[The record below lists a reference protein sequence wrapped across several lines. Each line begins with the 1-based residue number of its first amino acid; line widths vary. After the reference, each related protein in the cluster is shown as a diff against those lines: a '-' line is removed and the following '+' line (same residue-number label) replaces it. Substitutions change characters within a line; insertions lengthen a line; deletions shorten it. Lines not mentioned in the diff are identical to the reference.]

1 MEMYTFNF
9 LTLRSQE
16 VKSILEIE
24 SLKVEPTEVCWT
36 FPQSASAFRIS
47 SLLVSIIIITTFI
60 TTTTTFTTTTTIN
73 IFHQGGR
80 RFQKQRK
87 LLRSLLSCSTVRPTH
102 PQHWLTASGFF
113 RFLPLSVCV
122 NISGQKALRRWWK
135 PKGSFI
141 HGTQV
146 EDTFQ
151 THPIPFFH
159 TIFFSFSHIIAKL
172 SLQLPL
178 AE

>member
-1 MEMYTFNF
+1 MYTFNF

-24 SLKVEPTEVCWT
+24 SLKVDPTEVCWT
-36 FPQSASAFRIS
+36 FPQIASAFRIS
-47 SLLVSIIIITTFI
+47 SLLVSIIITTFI
-60 TTTTTFTTTTTIN
+60 TTTTIN
-73 IFHQGGR
+73 ISHQGGR

-159 TIFFSFSHIIAKL
+159 TIFFCFSHIIAKL

>member
-9 LTLRSQE
+9 LTLRSKE

-24 SLKVEPTEVCWT
+24 SLKVDPTEVCWA

-47 SLLVSIIIITTFI
+47 SLLVSII
-60 TTTTTFTTTTTIN
+60 TTTFTTTTTIN

-151 THPIPFFH
+151 SHPIPSFH
-159 TIFFSFSHIIAKL
+159 TIFFCFSHRIIRYAL
-172 SLQLPL
+172 
-178 AE
+178 